1 MLLDEGASAEEA
13 PTRPQPAEL
22 RAIGLF
28 GGLDDELLTH
38 LAATLPVLAVAAGEE
53 LYRQGERGH
62 ELYVT
67 LAGEL
72 EAVMSSRRGHETRIA
87 EFRPGDWFGEMAL
100 IDVMPRPATVRAVA
114 PTRLLQMCP
123 RHLDA
128 VYRHDVKAYAL
139 LVMNIARQL
148 SRKLRVAEG
157 ILADTVIS
165 VSDQLTSGRN
175 EHG

>member
-1 MLLDEGASAEEA
+1 MLVDEPL
-13 PTRPQPAEL
+13 PTTGEPSRPQPAEL

-28 GGLDDELLTH
+28 GGLDDDLLAH
-38 LAATLPVLAVAAGEE
+38 LAETLPVLVIAEGEE

-67 LAGEL
+67 LEGEL

-87 EFRPGDWFGEMAL
+87 VYGPGDWFGEMAL

-128 VYRHDVKAYAL
+128 VYRREVKAYAL

-157 ILADTVIS
+157 ILGDTVIS
-165 VSDQLTSGRN
+165 VSDQLTSRRD
-175 EHG
+175 

>member
-1 MLLDEGASAEEA
+1 MPVADRKSTTA
-13 PTRPQPAEL
+13 PQNRPQPDQL

-28 GGLDDELLTH
+28 GGLDDELLAH
-38 LAATLPVLAVAAGEE
+38 LAETLPVLEIAAGEE

-67 LAGEL
+67 IEGQL
-72 EAVMSSRRGHETRIA
+72 EAVMVSPRGNETRLGV
-87 EFRPGDWFGEMAL
+87 FGPNDWFGEMAL
-100 IDVMPRPATVRAVA
+100 IDVMARPATVRAVT

-123 RHLDA
+123 HHLDA
-128 VYRHDVKAYAL
+128 VYRRDVKAYAL

-148 SRKLRVAEG
+148 SRKLRIAEG

-165 VSDQLTSGRN
+165 VADQLTTGPDQD
-175 EHG
+175 G

>member
-1 MLLDEGASAEEA
+1 MPVTPPDSTTG
-13 PTRPQPAEL
+13 PPRRPRPEQL
-22 RAIGLF
+22 RTTGLF
-28 GGLDDELLTH
+28 GGLDDELLAH
-38 LAATLPVLAVAAGEE
+38 LAETLPVLAIAKGEE

-67 LAGEL
+67 LEGEL
-72 EAVMSSRRGHETRIA
+72 EAVMSSRRGHETRVA
-87 EFRPGDWFGEMAL
+87 LFGPGDWFGEMAL

-128 VYRHDVKAYAL
+128 VYRRDVKAYAL

-165 VSDQLTSGRN
+165 VSDQRTTGRDG
-175 EHG
+175 HG